1 MANLEI
7 EFNVRRKFK
16 RNEVVKLGRL
26 IATRAAK
33 KDVDLLVIKITDA
46 FDADG
51 NTIQFPFLIVDEK

>member
-7 EFNVRRKFK
+7 EFNVRRKLK
-16 RNEVVKLGRL
+16 RKELIKLGRL
-26 IATRAAK
+26 LAERAAK

-46 FDADG
+46 FDEDG